1 LANKRKL
8 KEQQAGSKYLP
19 FIVPLLIVI
28 ATLIVYN
35 PSMKNGIMHGWDDTE
50 YLLDK
55 GVQEFDLKEIFSN
68 YHLGMY
74 QPLAVMT
81 IAMNFNSAAEGA
93 KAYHATNLFL
103 HIINILLVWL
113 LLRKLSRRNTVAGI
127 GALLFAMHPMNV
139 EAVAWISA
147 RSTLLFTAF
156 YLGGILSYLRY
167 AENKKPAW
175 FVFTILLASLALLTK
190 SLAISFPLVLLV
202 IDYYQGR
209 GWGKKQLLEKLPFL
223 ILSIVFGIFTVDAAQ
238 TYGHITELQHD
249 YSLFNRFFILCNTFV
264 FYLVKFVVPIELSSI
279 YSYPE
284 LSGGSLPLIYY
295 LSAILPLALIYLI
308 CRYWKTQKELIAGL
322 LFFSIAIAPVL
333 PLFWSR
339 VFIAA
344 DRYAY
349 LSFIGLFLIGGLL
362 IDRLINKKFISSAL
376 VRYGAA
382 GILVI
387 YGIFLMY
394 NTNKQCTYWKDGG
407 TLLTRAVML
416 SESAPSKALA
426 YFYRGNIMQNIAEKK
441 HLDGQLSNNENMV
454 RNSFIYFR
462 DAVRD
467 YDSTLVYNP
476 QYMLAHSN
484 RGIIYA
490 SLASYDQ
497 KYLDMAQQDFD
508 AAIQLDPEYADNY
521 YNKAWLF
528 FVRGE
533 KAEACELWQKADDLG
548 SVVAGQALDQNC
560 R

>member
-1 LANKRKL
+1 MKRKI
-8 KEQQAGSKYLP
+8 KEQQAGSKYFQ

-28 ATLIVYN
+28 ATLIIYN
-35 PSMKNGIMHGWDDTE
+35 PSMQNGIMHGWDDTE

-55 GVQEFDLKEIFSN
+55 GVQEFDLKEIFTN

-81 IAMNFNSAAEGA
+81 IAMNFNSEAEGA
-93 KAYHATNLFL
+93 GPYHATNLFL
-103 HIINILLVWL
+103 HILNILLVWL
-113 LLRKLSRRNTVAGI
+113 LLRKLSRKNTVAGI
-127 GALLFAMHPMNV
+127 GAFLFAMHPMNV

-147 RSTLLFTAF
+147 RSTLLFTVF
-156 YLGGILSYLRY
+156 YLGGILTYLRY
-167 AENKKPAW
+167 TENKKPAW
-175 FVFTILLASLALLTK
+175 FIFTVLLALLALLSK

-209 GWGKKQLLEKLPFL
+209 GWGKKQLLEKLPFFA
-223 ILSIVFGIFTVDAAQ
+223 LSIVFGIFTVDAAQ

-249 YSLFNRFFILCNTFV
+249 YSIFNRFFILCHTFV

-284 LSGGSLPLIYY
+284 LKGGSLPMIYY

-308 CRYWKTQKELIAGL
+308 YRFWRKQKELIAGL

-349 LSFIGLFLIGGLL
+349 LSFIGLFLIAGLL
-362 IDRLINKKFISSAL
+362 IDRVINKKFISSAP

-407 TLLTRAVML
+407 TLLTRAVVL

-454 RNSFIYFR
+454 RNAFTYFR

-476 QYMLAHSN
+476 QYMLAYSN

-490 SLASYDQ
+490 SLASYDR
-497 KYLDMAQQDFD
+497 KYLDMAQEDFD
-508 AAIQLDPEYADNY
+508 AAIHLDPEYADNY

-528 FVRGE
+528 FVKGE

-548 SVVAGQALDQNC
+548 SVVAMQALEQNC